1 MSSAKCKKTDIERI
15 VAEKGKRGDFS
26 PRQSDHCHNFYEL
39 IYMLSG
45 ECRFLLNDSVYR
57 LVRGDLILAAPGDLH
72 HALYET
78 STCEIM
84 AVYFKK
90 DYIDWNLLKKLL
102 PQPGSRQFHSFMGS
116 IPPLYQDEFLSLA
129 GRMLSESAGIDEYS
143 QTFMSCYLHELLL
156 TLMRHSVMTEE
167 EPELLNSRDA
177 DILIATKYIY
187 RNYQKP
193 LTLDEVAAQAA
204 LSPTYFSRKF
214 KQVTGMG
221 FKEYLNFV
229 RLKHAQTALL
239 TTSGTITDI
248 ALENGFNDSN
258 YFKDLFKKV
267 YGKSPR
273 EYRKNAV

>member
-102 PQPGSRQFHSFMGS
+102 PQPGSRQLHSFMGS
-116 IPPLYQDEFLSLA
+116 IPPLYQEEFNCPGCAESHLFQQKIQA
-129 GRMLSESAGIDEYS
+129 GHRHGLQGISELCTSEARSDRTS
-143 QTFMSCYLHELLL
+143 NHLLHHY
-156 TLMRHSVMTEE
+156 RHRPGKRLQRQQLFQGSV
-167 EPELLNSRDA
+167 
-177 DILIATKYIY
+177 
-187 RNYQKP
+187 
-193 LTLDEVAAQAA
+193 
-204 LSPTYFSRKF
+204 
-214 KQVTGMG
+214 
-221 FKEYLNFV
+221 
-229 RLKHAQTALL
+229 
-239 TTSGTITDI
+239 
-248 ALENGFNDSN
+248 
-258 YFKDLFKKV
+258 
-267 YGKSPR
+267 
-273 EYRKNAV
+273 

>member
-102 PQPGSRQFHSFMGS
+102 PQPGSRQLHSFMGS
-116 IPPLYQDEFLSLA
+116 IPPLYQEEFLSLA

-143 QTFMSCYLHELLL
+143 ETFMSCYLHELLL
-156 TLMRHSVMTEE
+156 TLMRHSVMAEE

-229 RLKHAQTALL
+229 RLKRAQTALL